1 MGVHHLSFKDVQ
13 TPVHQCNRHISVP
26 KYVFWYLSRY
36 HEQSAHD
43 TKMKTLTYD
52 TDMENVWRK
61 GESSLTNGSP
71 IAFSNRYERD
81 VISPERPFITAVIT
95 NTLDVVAEYV
105 PDSHPDVILYESLK
119 LHVFSRIVA
128 RPRGNVDSPHQMYVC
143 GREGGS
149 FAPGPRAPRIT
160 RRRAGWCVTTG
171 SLRSARRMY
180 MRTFLHQ
187 HTHEAPV
194 QHDTRFKSYLAPL
207 IPPVAPQT
215 CMTRF

>member
-13 TPVHQCNRHISVP
+13 TPVHQCNRHLFISVP

-81 VISPERPFITAVIT
+81 VISPERPFITAVVT

-143 GREGGS
+143 GREGWEFRARTS
-149 FAPGPRAPRIT
+149 SSAHCTQTCRLVCYHRFAPLCTSHVYAHIFAPT
-160 RRRAGWCVTTG
+160 YT
-171 SLRSARRMY
+171 
-180 MRTFLHQ
+180 
-187 HTHEAPV
+187 
-194 QHDTRFKSYLAPL
+194 
-207 IPPVAPQT
+207 
-215 CMTRF
+215 